1 MKSVESIQRPL
12 ADYLSLPSH
21 ELFARTAAAKR
32 ALGNGV
38 MVLGHNYQRDEVIEH
53 ADFRGDSLLLAK
65 LAAEHSERPYVVFC
79 GVHFMAETAD
89 ILSRSRQT
97 VILPDLAA
105 GCSMAEMAAIEQV
118 DQCWDSLAGVL
129 PVEETVTPGVY
140 VNSAAVLK
148 AFCGEDG
155 GITCTSSN
163 ARAVIEWAWARREKV
178 LFFPDEHLGRNT
190 ANKMGVPRDQMIV
203 WDPFQPNGG
212 NHIEAIRKARLIL
225 WKGHCSV
232 HQKFQPG
239 HVDYFREK
247 HSSIKIIVH
256 PECHEDVV
264 NLADS
269 CGSTEFIIRTVSA
282 GEPGSIWGVGTEL
295 NLVNRLKRRQP
306 DKQVYFLSPTVCQCA
321 TMFRIDAPHLC
332 WAMEN
337 LAEGHVVN
345 QISVPDDD
353 KHWARIALQ
362 RMLDVSCPARTFLPT
377 PPFPPSNHLSSP
389 PLARW
394 SPRRSCGV
402 GRSSPRSIRS
412 ARSRRSKCPSPG
424 ASARWRSWSPS
435 GGGREGERV
444 SSPGAASRS
453 LPRSGS

>member
-1 MKSVESIQRPL
+1 MKSVESIPRPL

-32 ALGNGV
+32 TLGDQV

-118 DQCWDSLAGVL
+118 DQCWDSLASIL
-129 PVEETVTPGVY
+129 PVEETVTPVVY

-148 AFCGEDG
+148 AFCGEHG

-232 HQKFQPG
+232 HQMFQPA
-239 HVDYFREK
+239 HVEYFRK
-247 HSSIKIIVH
+247 TYPDLKVIVH
-256 PECHEDVV
+256 PECHEEVV
-264 NLADS
+264 NRADLV
-269 CGSTEFIIRTVSA
+269 GSTEFIIRTVSA
-282 GEPGSIWGVGTEL
+282 APAGTAWAVGTEL
-295 NLVNRLKRRQP
+295 NLVNRLKRTQL
-306 DKQVYFLSPTVCQCA
+306 DKRVFFLSSTVCQCA

-345 QISVPDDD
+345 HIVVPDDE
-353 KHWARIALQ
+353 KAWAKIALD
-362 RMLDVSCPARTFLPT
+362 RMMAVS
-377 PPFPPSNHLSSP
+377 
-389 PLARW
+389 
-394 SPRRSCGV
+394 
-402 GRSSPRSIRS
+402 
-412 ARSRRSKCPSPG
+412 
-424 ASARWRSWSPS
+424 
-435 GGGREGERV
+435 
-444 SSPGAASRS
+444 
-453 LPRSGS
+453 